1 MNRTTPTESDPNTV
15 GTVVLPYELVVPV
28 ADVYLVGYG
37 MRAPN
42 DFTLETVAVMKQAK
56 RIFGVPP
63 IDASAFGI
71 PQMESLLPLYG
82 PDKKRSVTYR
92 EMVDTLL
99 DAAEADGPVVFATYG
114 SAMVGTLPA
123 HLILEEAASRGLRAH
138 VSNTVSS
145 FDGIWSRFNIEPF
158 FGFQIWEATAFVTM
172 EIVPDTSANLL
183 LPQANVY
190 GVKSGPDASR
200 NLEIARTTTVA
211 ELRDHLLKFYPPDHR
226 IHHVK
231 AASGSGESGV
241 NAVVETIELKDLDQ
255 PGRQL
260 VSSLLVP
267 RAPDYAHKGKLRLD
281 FKMHISSDQPS
292 TEEK

>member
-1 MNRTTPTESDPNTV
+1 MNETVRTDSDPSTV
-15 GTVVLPYELVVPV
+15 GTVVLPYELVVPI

-42 DFTLETVAVMKQAK
+42 DFTLETLAVMKQAK

-63 IDASAFGI
+63 IDASAFGV
-71 PQMESLLPLYG
+71 PRMESLLPLYG
-82 PDKKRSVTYR
+82 PEKKRSKTYR
-92 EMVDTLL
+92 EMVDTVL
-99 DAAEADGPVVFATYG
+99 DAAEQEGPVVFATYG
-114 SAMVGTLPA
+114 SSMVGTLPA
-123 HLILEEAASRGLRAH
+123 HLIVEEAASRGLTVH

-145 FDGIWSRFNIEPF
+145 FDGIWSQFNIEPF

-172 EIVPDTSANLL
+172 EVEPDTSANLL

-190 GVKSGPDASR
+190 GVKGGPDASN
-200 NLEIARTTTVA
+200 NLEIERTSTVA
-211 ELRDHLLKFYPPDHR
+211 ELRDHLLKFYPPDHEV
-226 IHHVK
+226 HHVK
-231 AASGSGESGV
+231 AASGSGEGGV
-241 NAVVETIELKDLDQ
+241 NAVVETIMLKDLDQ

-281 FKMHISSDQPS
+281 FQAHVPPKGTDG
-292 TEEK
+292 